1 MSRSQRVSRVLSE
14 LAALLFDL
22 PEPTPAS
29 APSSELAQA
38 QAELAKVV
46 AHGALRVAFG
56 ASQRESL
63 TS

>member
-14 LAALLFDL
+14 LAALLFDPL
-22 PEPTPAS
+22 TPAPTPS
-29 APSSELAQA
+29 PSIELAQA
-38 QAELAKVV
+38 QAELAEVV

-56 ASQRESL
+56 ASQREQL